1 MESIKFFKTVTD
13 AVVAPVLTFFRKFP
27 VWFWITIVGTV
38 SVITFSLLDWVS
50 FSYLE
55 YSAGFNLLNP
65 WFRASDSIFSIL
77 LSISQQFL
85 DSRPIMLV
93 LMVVLLVSFALMIIS
108 IIRFKSNIGPLFAY
122 CGFGLSALVTA
133 VFMISM
139 ASFNQGLIG
148 EGFDKSEMLAY
159 PLIVFYLAFVSLV
172 LVFAGTVQRSVR
184 KKVEDNIAFI
194 VMLLLFV
201 TSIYLSDVFFTSQNI
216 FNLLRQLTPPI
227 LLAMGMLFVVM
238 TGGIDLSVGSVIA
251 IGSVFTSQLLTRGYS
266 LPITVL
272 LVILVGAAFGA
283 FNGYM
288 VAGRR
293 LAPFVVTLAGMTIAR
308 GIAFI
313 VSRGM
318 PERIGNATL
327 VDFAVGSYLNI
338 PYIVWFVALIIVI
351 LLLVQRFT
359 VFGRFVQ
366 AIGSNETAV
375 KLSGINTSL
384 YKIGAYVLSS
394 VLSVIGGIIV
404 ASRVAM
410 GSPLA
415 GEGFELDAIAAVVIG
430 GASLAGGNGKVINT
444 LMGALIIGMIGNIMN
459 LQNVPAYTQKVLM
472 GIIILI
478 AVLLQSLARGSKDIS
493 SSSQV

>member
-1 MESIKFFKTVTD
+1 MESIKFFNTIKD
-13 AVVAPVLTFFRKFP
+13 KVAPVLSFLQKFP
-27 VWFWITIVGTV
+27 AWFWITKAGAAGI
-38 SVITFSLLDWVS
+38 IIFSLMDWVR

-55 YSAGFNLLNP
+55 YGVGFNLFNP
-65 WFRASDSIFSIL
+65 WIRSSDSIFTIL
-77 LSISQQFL
+77 LSNSQQYIS
-85 DSRPIMLV
+85 SRPLLLV
-93 LMVVLLVSFALMIIS
+93 LMILLAVSFVLMLIS
-108 IIRFKSNIGPLFAY
+108 LIRFKSKAGPLFAY
-122 CGFGLSALVTA
+122 CGFALSAIVTA

-139 ASFNQGLIG
+139 ANFNRGLIY
-148 EGFDKSEMLAY
+148 EGFDMSEMLVF
-159 PLIVFYLAFVSLV
+159 PLLVFYIAFVSLV
-172 LVFAGTVQRSVR
+172 LVFSGTVQRSVR

-216 FNLLRQLTPPI
+216 FNLLRQLAPPI

-238 TGGIDLSVGSVIA
+238 TGGIDLSVGSVVA

-266 LPITVL
+266 LPVAVL

-318 PERIGNATL
+318 PERIGNAIL
-327 VDFAVGSYLNI
+327 VDFAVGSYLSI
-338 PYIVWFVALIIVI
+338 PYIVWFVAVIVVI

-394 VLSVIGGIIV
+394 VLSVVGGIIV